1 MQVRTVL
8 ADRGYGHE
16 AGDQALAAC
25 GVRDAVIPRVGR
37 AAPVEATRAWRRRYR
52 FRTGSEGRI
61 SGLKRGRGWARSRL
75 NGHAGAR
82 IWCGYGVLTHNLD
95 RMVALA

>member
-37 AAPVEATRAWRRRYR
+37 AAPVEATRAWRRR
-52 FRTGSEGRI
+52 I
-61 SGLKRGRGWARSRL
+61 ASGPAAKDAS
-75 NGHAGAR
+75 AA
-82 IWCGYGVLTHNLD
+82 
-95 RMVALA
+95 